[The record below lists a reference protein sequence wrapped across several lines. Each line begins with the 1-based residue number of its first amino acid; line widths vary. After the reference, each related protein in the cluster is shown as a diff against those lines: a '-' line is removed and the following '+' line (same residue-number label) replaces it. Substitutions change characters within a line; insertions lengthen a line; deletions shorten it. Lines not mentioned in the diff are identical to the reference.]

1 MNYSDAVKY
10 CREHQIYKDE
20 ENKIHF
26 EFGDDIPEGPERK
39 MTDMIGEPILLCR
52 FTAEMKAFCI
62 FPQIIVSTLF
72 HTIQLVLDVLK
83 IWLAALRTTL

>member
-10 CREHQIYKDE
+10 CREHEIYKDE

-62 FPQIIVSTLF
+62 FY
-72 HTIQLVLDVLK
+72 
-83 IWLAALRTTL
+83 ALLCSLLIYDPIF